1 MVKDVQKID
10 GNGIAEIKIVDEDD
24 ANELLKVGWRIL
36 GQAIR
41 PIFGYDEGWFSVK
54 HYQRDA
60 ELVFTMGRPSSVEP
74 MLEDEFVSDYV
85 ERLIKKSDGVAN
97 V

>member
-1 MVKDVQKID
+1 MVKNVQKID
-10 GNGIAEIKIVDEDD
+10 GKDIAEIKIVDEDD

-36 GQAIR
+36 GQAVR
-41 PIFGYDEGWFSVK
+41 PIFDYDEGWFSVK

-74 MLEDEFVSDYV
+74 MSEYEDVSDYV
-85 ERLIKKSDGVAN
+85 ERIKKNDGGAV